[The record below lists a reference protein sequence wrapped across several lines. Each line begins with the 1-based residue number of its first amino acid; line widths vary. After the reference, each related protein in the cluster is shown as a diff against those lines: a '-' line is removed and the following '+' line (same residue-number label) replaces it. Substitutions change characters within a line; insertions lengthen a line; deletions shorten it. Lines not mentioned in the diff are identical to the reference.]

1 MFELQNSV
9 SKVHVQLYSVA
20 DLADMI
26 AIGLDLPPGTF
37 REAGRYAFVFLILSI
52 AYLCVPDIVFIQTSS
67 ISSHFV

>member
-52 AYLCVPDIVFIQTSS
+52 ACLPMCTRYRLYTDLIY
-67 ISSHFV
+67 